1 MDRLRADS
9 HTARV
14 IIRREHPRDHDA
26 VRAVH
31 LAAFTRDP
39 VSGAVRAP
47 EDVVEARLVDGL
59 REDAGFLPHLSLVA
73 VLDDV
78 VTGHVLVTRGWLEPA
93 GAPVLGLGPLSV
105 LPDAQ
110 GSGVGTALVHSVL
123 AVAEAAGE
131 MLVALL
137 GSLPTTA
144 GSGSGPPG
152 SSPSWR
158 RTHGGAGTSRRGGW
172 PGRGPEARSGTPTPS
187 SASSGGGPGAG

>member
-1 MDRLRADS
+1 MDRPRPGS
-9 HTARV
+9 HTAQV

-47 EDVVEARLVDGL
+47 VDVVEARLVDGL

-73 VLDDV
+73 ERDGV

-93 GAPVLGLGPLSV
+93 GAPVLGLGPLGV
-105 LPDAQ
+105 LPAAQ

-131 MLVALL
+131 TLVALL
-137 GSLPTTA
+137 GDPAYYGRFGFRAAEELGVRSPEPLWGRHFQARWLA
-144 GSGSGPPG
+144 GP
-152 SSPSWR
+152 
-158 RTHGGAGTSRRGGW
+158 RTGGTFRYAEPFQRL
-172 PGRGPEARSGTPTPS
+172 
-187 SASSGGGPGAG
+187 

>member
-47 EDVVEARLVDGL
+47 EDVVEARLADGL

-137 GSLPTTA
+137 EEPAYYGRLGFRPA
-144 GSGSGPPG
+144 GELAVLAPDPRWGRHFQARWLAGPRPG
-152 SSPSWR
+152 
-158 RTHGGAGTSRRGGW
+158 GTFRYADPFQRL
-172 PGRGPEARSGTPTPS
+172 
-187 SASSGGGPGAG
+187 